1 MKRLFEPV
9 AGAIMGW
16 LSWAAFTDFV
26 LSILIAFI
34 TGAFAYLGKWA
45 CAKCVQFFSKRKN
58 VFVSKTREAINS
70 HNSPDD
76 TVIF

>member
-16 LSWAAFTDFV
+16 ISWAAFTDFL

-45 CAKCVQFFSKRKN
+45 CAKCVQFFSKKRN
-58 VFVSKTREAINS
+58 VFVSKVREVQNEYK
-70 HNSPDD
+70 
-76 TVIF
+76 TERQ